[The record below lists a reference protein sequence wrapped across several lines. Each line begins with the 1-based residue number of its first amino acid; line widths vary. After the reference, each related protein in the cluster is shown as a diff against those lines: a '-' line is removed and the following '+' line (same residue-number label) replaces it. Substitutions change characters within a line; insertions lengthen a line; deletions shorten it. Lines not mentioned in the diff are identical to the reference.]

1 MKKSVFFLTL
11 LLCLSLIFPG
21 AHAEDT
27 YVPGERMRS
36 LVSSALEAGQLV
48 GGEAH
53 FSLTLPDSM
62 LPDDEEGRAQFD
74 ALAEVIQ
81 GVSLAGGMGR
91 LDDGYRVELGG
102 AYTAPSGDN
111 VYVTGAANL
120 TADGLSLE
128 SNLIE
133 GERLSIRWETLLE
146 MLGLS
151 ENEIDALLSLPTTDW
166 DSALNELNDELAQA
180 AETFG
185 KLADPYLVTLA
196 DFAATLNIQQRRN
209 VEAENGYPAVENEI
223 SITCTAEELSRL
235 LHSLA
240 DQVEK
245 DTALR
250 PYLEQLIQNCDL
262 TVTDGD
268 SETTHVM
275 SVSEFCDE
283 MRQFADVLAETD
295 GSLGILL
302 GYNDDGLPF
311 YLTLALSDGET
322 LDALAFQMLPG
333 ETEDT
338 CVFTLRALESDG
350 DSANTLLDTALTLTL
365 DPDDKQVYAA
375 ELNVQSED
383 FTLYF
388 AMDSSAVTTED
399 SLPGYRLSLSMN
411 SATAVDSGTALTVYT
426 GDGLHA
432 LTAAGGEQTTYAA
445 NIDIYADTT
454 DSLLGSAKIE
464 SGLSLEPDENSLVG
478 RFYLDEAFTADDG
491 TLSFG
496 TDVALSSW
504 NYDAAETDALRETMF
519 ETATGE
525 ELAALQNRFVQSA
538 QQKLFAL
545 LSLVPQE
552 VLQMLNERFHRFG
565 RPDPLDRTPVFLM
578 IIRFLPA
585 RSLEC
590 RDAPPAWKRRSA
602 CAFCRSD
609 EAD

>member
-235 LHSLA
+235 LYSLA

-283 MRQFADVLAETD
+283 TRQFADALAETD

-302 GYNDDGLPF
+302 GYDDDGLPF

-322 LDALAFQMLPG
+322 MDALAFQMLPG

-399 SLPGYRLSLSMN
+399 SLPGYHLSLSMN
-411 SATAVDSGTALTVYT
+411 TATAVDSGTALTVYT
-426 GDGLHA
+426 GDGLRA

-525 ELAALQNRFVQSA
+525 ELAALQNRFAQSA

-552 VLQMLNERFHRFG
+552 VLQMLN
-565 RPDPLDRTPVFLM
+565 
-578 IIRFLPA
+578 
-585 RSLEC
+585 
-590 RDAPPAWKRRSA
+590 
-602 CAFCRSD
+602 
-609 EAD
+609 

>member
-1 MKKSVFFLTL
+1 MKKSVFFLSL

-62 LPDDEEGRAQFD
+62 LPDDEESRAQFD

-196 DFAATLNIQQRRN
+196 DFAATLNIQQRRD

-283 MRQFADVLAETD
+283 TRQFADVLAETD

-302 GYNDDGLPF
+302 GYDDDGLPF

-426 GDGLHA
+426 GDGLCA

-504 NYDAAETDALRETMF
+504 NYNAAETDALRETMF

-552 VLQMLNERFHRFG
+552 VLQMLN
-565 RPDPLDRTPVFLM
+565 
-578 IIRFLPA
+578 
-585 RSLEC
+585 
-590 RDAPPAWKRRSA
+590 
-602 CAFCRSD
+602 
-609 EAD
+609 

>member
-196 DFAATLNIQQRRN
+196 DFAATLNIQQCRN

-283 MRQFADVLAETD
+283 TRQFADVLAETD

-302 GYNDDGLPF
+302 GYDDDGLPF

-525 ELAALQNRFVQSA
+525 ELAALQNRFAQSA

-552 VLQMLNERFHRFG
+552 VLQMLN
-565 RPDPLDRTPVFLM
+565 
-578 IIRFLPA
+578 
-585 RSLEC
+585 
-590 RDAPPAWKRRSA
+590 
-602 CAFCRSD
+602 
-609 EAD
+609 

>member
-146 MLGLS
+146 ILGLS

-196 DFAATLNIQQRRN
+196 DFAATLNIQQRRD

-283 MRQFADVLAETD
+283 TRQFADVLAETD

-338 CVFTLRALESDG
+338 CVFTLRALESDS

-426 GDGLHA
+426 GDGLCA

-478 RFYLDEAFTADDG
+478 RFYLDESFTADDG

-525 ELAALQNRFVQSA
+525 ELAALQNRFAQSA

-552 VLQMLNERFHRFG
+552 VLQMLN
-565 RPDPLDRTPVFLM
+565 
-578 IIRFLPA
+578 
-585 RSLEC
+585 
-590 RDAPPAWKRRSA
+590 
-602 CAFCRSD
+602 
-609 EAD
+609 

>member
-283 MRQFADVLAETD
+283 TRQFADVLAETD

-333 ETEDT
+333 ETKDT

-383 FTLYF
+383 FTLHF

-426 GDGLHA
+426 GDGLCA

-525 ELAALQNRFVQSA
+525 ELAALQNRFAQSA

-552 VLQMLNERFHRFG
+552 VLQMLN
-565 RPDPLDRTPVFLM
+565 
-578 IIRFLPA
+578 
-585 RSLEC
+585 
-590 RDAPPAWKRRSA
+590 
-602 CAFCRSD
+602 
-609 EAD
+609 

>member
-166 DSALNELNDELAQA
+166 DSTLNELNDELAQA

-283 MRQFADVLAETD
+283 TRQFADVLAETD

-426 GDGLHA
+426 GDGLCA

-552 VLQMLNERFHRFG
+552 VLQMLN
-565 RPDPLDRTPVFLM
+565 
-578 IIRFLPA
+578 
-585 RSLEC
+585 
-590 RDAPPAWKRRSA
+590 
-602 CAFCRSD
+602 
-609 EAD
+609 

>member
-27 YVPGERMRS
+27 YVPGERMHS

-283 MRQFADVLAETD
+283 TRQFADVLAETD

-311 YLTLALSDGET
+311 YLTIALSDGET

-426 GDGLHA
+426 GDGLRA

-525 ELAALQNRFVQSA
+525 ELAALQNRFAQSA

-552 VLQMLNERFHRFG
+552 VLQMLN
-565 RPDPLDRTPVFLM
+565 
-578 IIRFLPA
+578 
-585 RSLEC
+585 
-590 RDAPPAWKRRSA
+590 
-602 CAFCRSD
+602 
-609 EAD
+609 

>member
-11 LLCLSLIFPG
+11 LLCLSLILPG

-151 ENEIDALLSLPTTDW
+151 ENEIDTLLSLPTTDW

-196 DFAATLNIQQRRN
+196 DFAATLNIQQRRD

-283 MRQFADVLAETD
+283 TRQFADMLAETD

-302 GYNDDGLPF
+302 GYDDDGLPF

-426 GDGLHA
+426 GDGLCA

-525 ELAALQNRFVQSA
+525 ELAALQNRFAQSA

-545 LSLVPQE
+545 LSLVPQK
-552 VLQMLNERFHRFG
+552 VLQMLN
-565 RPDPLDRTPVFLM
+565 
-578 IIRFLPA
+578 
-585 RSLEC
+585 
-590 RDAPPAWKRRSA
+590 
-602 CAFCRSD
+602 
-609 EAD
+609 

>member
-196 DFAATLNIQQRRN
+196 DFAATLNIQQRRD

-283 MRQFADVLAETD
+283 TRQFADVLAETD

-302 GYNDDGLPF
+302 GYDDDGLPF
-311 YLTLALSDGET
+311 YLTLAVSDGET

-426 GDGLHA
+426 GDGLCA

-525 ELAALQNRFVQSA
+525 ELAALQNRFAQSA

-552 VLQMLNERFHRFG
+552 VLQMLN
-565 RPDPLDRTPVFLM
+565 
-578 IIRFLPA
+578 
-585 RSLEC
+585 
-590 RDAPPAWKRRSA
+590 
-602 CAFCRSD
+602 
-609 EAD
+609 

>member
-283 MRQFADVLAETD
+283 TRQFADVLAETD

-399 SLPGYRLSLSMN
+399 SLPGYHLSLSMN
-411 SATAVDSGTALTVYT
+411 TATAVDSGTALTVYT
-426 GDGLHA
+426 GDGLCA

-525 ELAALQNRFVQSA
+525 ELAALQNRFAQSA

-552 VLQMLNERFHRFG
+552 VLQMLN
-565 RPDPLDRTPVFLM
+565 
-578 IIRFLPA
+578 
-585 RSLEC
+585 
-590 RDAPPAWKRRSA
+590 
-602 CAFCRSD
+602 
-609 EAD
+609 

>member
-283 MRQFADVLAETD
+283 TRQFADVLAETD

-525 ELAALQNRFVQSA
+525 ELAALQNRFIQSA

-552 VLQMLNERFHRFG
+552 VLQMLN
-565 RPDPLDRTPVFLM
+565 
-578 IIRFLPA
+578 
-585 RSLEC
+585 
-590 RDAPPAWKRRSA
+590 
-602 CAFCRSD
+602 
-609 EAD
+609 

>member
-196 DFAATLNIQQRRN
+196 DFAATLNIQQRRD

-283 MRQFADVLAETD
+283 TRQFADVLAETD

-426 GDGLHA
+426 GDGLCA

-519 ETATGE
+519 ETATGRRTRRP
-525 ELAALQNRFVQSA
+525 AKPA
-538 QQKLFAL
+538 
-545 LSLVPQE
+545 SLRAPSKSC
-552 VLQMLNERFHRFG
+552 
-565 RPDPLDRTPVFLM
+565 
-578 IIRFLPA
+578 LPFS
-585 RSLEC
+585 RSF
-590 RDAPPAWKRRSA
+590 RRK
-602 CAFCRSD
+602 FCRC
-609 EAD
+609 

>member
-27 YVPGERMRS
+27 YVPGERMHS

-283 MRQFADVLAETD
+283 TRQFADVLAETD

-426 GDGLHA
+426 GDGLCA

-525 ELAALQNRFVQSA
+525 ELAALQNHFAQSA

-552 VLQMLNERFHRFG
+552 VLQMLN
-565 RPDPLDRTPVFLM
+565 
-578 IIRFLPA
+578 
-585 RSLEC
+585 
-590 RDAPPAWKRRSA
+590 
-602 CAFCRSD
+602 
-609 EAD
+609 

>member
-196 DFAATLNIQQRRN
+196 DFAATLNIQQRRD

-283 MRQFADVLAETD
+283 TRQFADVLAETD

-302 GYNDDGLPF
+302 GYDDDGLPF
-311 YLTLALSDGET
+311 YLTLAVSDGET

-426 GDGLHA
+426 GDGLRA

-504 NYDAAETDALRETMF
+504 NYDAAETDALHETMF

-525 ELAALQNRFVQSA
+525 ELAALQNRFAQSA

-552 VLQMLNERFHRFG
+552 VLQMLN
-565 RPDPLDRTPVFLM
+565 
-578 IIRFLPA
+578 
-585 RSLEC
+585 
-590 RDAPPAWKRRSA
+590 
-602 CAFCRSD
+602 
-609 EAD
+609 

>member
-196 DFAATLNIQQRRN
+196 DFAATLSIQQRRD

-283 MRQFADVLAETD
+283 TRQFADVLAETD

-383 FTLYF
+383 FTLCF

-426 GDGLHA
+426 GDGLCA

-525 ELAALQNRFVQSA
+525 ELAALQNHFAQSA

-552 VLQMLNERFHRFG
+552 VLQMLN
-565 RPDPLDRTPVFLM
+565 
-578 IIRFLPA
+578 
-585 RSLEC
+585 
-590 RDAPPAWKRRSA
+590 
-602 CAFCRSD
+602 
-609 EAD
+609 

>member
-36 LVSSALEAGQLV
+36 LVSSVLEAGQLV

-196 DFAATLNIQQRRN
+196 DFAATLNIQQRRD

-283 MRQFADVLAETD
+283 TRQFADVLAETD

-302 GYNDDGLPF
+302 GYDDDGLPF

-399 SLPGYRLSLSMN
+399 SLPGYHLSLSMN
-411 SATAVDSGTALTVYT
+411 TATAVDSGTALTVYT
-426 GDGLHA
+426 GDGLRA

-504 NYDAAETDALRETMF
+504 NYDAAETDALHETMF

-525 ELAALQNRFVQSA
+525 ELAALQNRFAQSA

-552 VLQMLNERFHRFG
+552 VLQMLN
-565 RPDPLDRTPVFLM
+565 
-578 IIRFLPA
+578 
-585 RSLEC
+585 
-590 RDAPPAWKRRSA
+590 
-602 CAFCRSD
+602 
-609 EAD
+609 

>member
-283 MRQFADVLAETD
+283 TRQFADVLAETD

-383 FTLYF
+383 FTLYL

-552 VLQMLNERFHRFG
+552 VLQMLN
-565 RPDPLDRTPVFLM
+565 
-578 IIRFLPA
+578 
-585 RSLEC
+585 
-590 RDAPPAWKRRSA
+590 
-602 CAFCRSD
+602 
-609 EAD
+609 

>member
-196 DFAATLNIQQRRN
+196 DFAATLNIQQRRD

-235 LHSLA
+235 LHLLA

-283 MRQFADVLAETD
+283 TRQFADVLAETD

-302 GYNDDGLPF
+302 GYDDDGLPF

-525 ELAALQNRFVQSA
+525 ELAALQNRFAQSA

-552 VLQMLNERFHRFG
+552 VLQMLN
-565 RPDPLDRTPVFLM
+565 
-578 IIRFLPA
+578 
-585 RSLEC
+585 
-590 RDAPPAWKRRSA
+590 
-602 CAFCRSD
+602 
-609 EAD
+609 

>member
-11 LLCLSLIFPG
+11 LLCLSLILPG

-196 DFAATLNIQQRRN
+196 DFAATLNIQQRRD

-283 MRQFADVLAETD
+283 TRQFADVLAETD

-302 GYNDDGLPF
+302 GYDDDGLPF

-525 ELAALQNRFVQSA
+525 ELAALQNRFAQSA

-552 VLQMLNERFHRFG
+552 VLQMLN
-565 RPDPLDRTPVFLM
+565 
-578 IIRFLPA
+578 
-585 RSLEC
+585 
-590 RDAPPAWKRRSA
+590 
-602 CAFCRSD
+602 
-609 EAD
+609 

>member
-62 LPDDEEGRAQFD
+62 LPADEEGRAQFD

-196 DFAATLNIQQRRN
+196 DFAATLNIQQRRD

-240 DQVEK
+240 DQIEK

-283 MRQFADVLAETD
+283 TRQFADVLAETD

-338 CVFTLRALESDG
+338 CVFTLRALESDS

-426 GDGLHA
+426 GDGLCA

-504 NYDAAETDALRETMF
+504 NYDAVETDALRETMF

-525 ELAALQNRFVQSA
+525 ELAALQNRFAQSA

-552 VLQMLNERFHRFG
+552 VLQMLN
-565 RPDPLDRTPVFLM
+565 
-578 IIRFLPA
+578 
-585 RSLEC
+585 
-590 RDAPPAWKRRSA
+590 
-602 CAFCRSD
+602 
-609 EAD
+609 

>member
-283 MRQFADVLAETD
+283 TRQFADVLAETD

-302 GYNDDGLPF
+302 GYDDDGLPF

-388 AMDSSAVTTED
+388 AMDISAVTTED

-426 GDGLHA
+426 GDGLRA

-525 ELAALQNRFVQSA
+525 ELAALQNRFAQSA

-552 VLQMLNERFHRFG
+552 VLQMLN
-565 RPDPLDRTPVFLM
+565 
-578 IIRFLPA
+578 
-585 RSLEC
+585 
-590 RDAPPAWKRRSA
+590 
-602 CAFCRSD
+602 
-609 EAD
+609 

>member
-196 DFAATLNIQQRRN
+196 DFAATLNIQQRRD

-283 MRQFADVLAETD
+283 TRQFADVLAETD

-311 YLTLALSDGET
+311 YLTLAVSDGET

-504 NYDAAETDALRETMF
+504 NYDAAETDALRETTF

-552 VLQMLNERFHRFG
+552 VLQMLN
-565 RPDPLDRTPVFLM
+565 
-578 IIRFLPA
+578 
-585 RSLEC
+585 
-590 RDAPPAWKRRSA
+590 
-602 CAFCRSD
+602 
-609 EAD
+609 

>member
-27 YVPGERMRS
+27 YVPDERMRS

-81 GVSLAGGMGR
+81 GVSLAGGMDR
-91 LDDGYRVELGG
+91 LDGGYRVELGG

-196 DFAATLNIQQRRN
+196 DFAATLNIQQRRD

-283 MRQFADVLAETD
+283 TRQFADVLAETD

-302 GYNDDGLPF
+302 GYDDDGLPF

-338 CVFTLRALESDG
+338 CIFTLRALESDG

-365 DPDDKQVYAA
+365 DPDDRQVYAA

-426 GDGLHA
+426 GDGLCA

-525 ELAALQNRFVQSA
+525 ELAALQNRFAQSA

-552 VLQMLNERFHRFG
+552 VLQMLN
-565 RPDPLDRTPVFLM
+565 
-578 IIRFLPA
+578 
-585 RSLEC
+585 
-590 RDAPPAWKRRSA
+590 
-602 CAFCRSD
+602 
-609 EAD
+609 

>member
-196 DFAATLNIQQRRN
+196 DFAATLNIQQRRD

-283 MRQFADVLAETD
+283 TRQFADVLAETD

-302 GYNDDGLPF
+302 GYDDDGLPF

-375 ELNVQSED
+375 ELNVQSEG

-525 ELAALQNRFVQSA
+525 ELAALQNRFAQSA

-552 VLQMLNERFHRFG
+552 VLQMLN
-565 RPDPLDRTPVFLM
+565 
-578 IIRFLPA
+578 
-585 RSLEC
+585 
-590 RDAPPAWKRRSA
+590 
-602 CAFCRSD
+602 
-609 EAD
+609 

>member
-196 DFAATLNIQQRRN
+196 DFAATLNIQQRRD

-283 MRQFADVLAETD
+283 TRQFADVLAETD

-552 VLQMLNERFHRFG
+552 VLQMLN
-565 RPDPLDRTPVFLM
+565 
-578 IIRFLPA
+578 
-585 RSLEC
+585 
-590 RDAPPAWKRRSA
+590 
-602 CAFCRSD
+602 
-609 EAD
+609 

>member
-11 LLCLSLIFPG
+11 LLCLSLILPG

-81 GVSLAGGMGR
+81 GVSLAGGIGR

-283 MRQFADVLAETD
+283 TRQFADVLAETD

-302 GYNDDGLPF
+302 GYDDDGLPF

-426 GDGLHA
+426 GDGLRA

-552 VLQMLNERFHRFG
+552 VLQMLN
-565 RPDPLDRTPVFLM
+565 
-578 IIRFLPA
+578 
-585 RSLEC
+585 
-590 RDAPPAWKRRSA
+590 
-602 CAFCRSD
+602 
-609 EAD
+609 

>member
-196 DFAATLNIQQRRN
+196 DFAATLNIQQRRD

-283 MRQFADVLAETD
+283 TRQFADVLAETD

-302 GYNDDGLPF
+302 GYDDDGLPF

-365 DPDDKQVYAA
+365 NPDDKQVYAA

-426 GDGLHA
+426 GDGLCA

-525 ELAALQNRFVQSA
+525 ELAALQNRFAQSA

-552 VLQMLNERFHRFG
+552 VLQMLN
-565 RPDPLDRTPVFLM
+565 
-578 IIRFLPA
+578 
-585 RSLEC
+585 
-590 RDAPPAWKRRSA
+590 
-602 CAFCRSD
+602 
-609 EAD
+609 

>member
-11 LLCLSLIFPG
+11 LLCLSLILPG

-196 DFAATLNIQQRRN
+196 DFAATLNIQQRRD

-283 MRQFADVLAETD
+283 TRQFADVLAETD

-311 YLTLALSDGET
+311 YLTLAVSDGET

-383 FTLYF
+383 FTLCF

-426 GDGLHA
+426 GDGLCA

-525 ELAALQNRFVQSA
+525 ELAALQNRFAQSA

-552 VLQMLNERFHRFG
+552 VLQMLN
-565 RPDPLDRTPVFLM
+565 
-578 IIRFLPA
+578 
-585 RSLEC
+585 
-590 RDAPPAWKRRSA
+590 
-602 CAFCRSD
+602 
-609 EAD
+609 

>member
-283 MRQFADVLAETD
+283 TRQFADVLAETD

-302 GYNDDGLPF
+302 GYDDDGLPF

-333 ETEDT
+333 ETENT

-478 RFYLDEAFTADDG
+478 RFYLNEAFTADDG

-525 ELAALQNRFVQSA
+525 ELAALQNRFAQSA

-552 VLQMLNERFHRFG
+552 VLQML
-565 RPDPLDRTPVFLM
+565 T
-578 IIRFLPA
+578 
-585 RSLEC
+585 
-590 RDAPPAWKRRSA
+590 
-602 CAFCRSD
+602 
-609 EAD
+609 

>member
-196 DFAATLNIQQRRN
+196 DFAATLNIQQRRD

-283 MRQFADVLAETD
+283 TRQFADVLAETD

-302 GYNDDGLPF
+302 GYDDDGLPF
-311 YLTLALSDGET
+311 YLTLAVSDGET

-426 GDGLHA
+426 GDGLRA

-525 ELAALQNRFVQSA
+525 ELAALQNRFAQSA

-552 VLQMLNERFHRFG
+552 VLQMLN
-565 RPDPLDRTPVFLM
+565 
-578 IIRFLPA
+578 
-585 RSLEC
+585 
-590 RDAPPAWKRRSA
+590 
-602 CAFCRSD
+602 
-609 EAD
+609 

>member
-283 MRQFADVLAETD
+283 TRQFADVLAETD

-302 GYNDDGLPF
+302 GYDDDGLPF

-426 GDGLHA
+426 GDGLCA

-552 VLQMLNERFHRFG
+552 VLQMLN
-565 RPDPLDRTPVFLM
+565 
-578 IIRFLPA
+578 
-585 RSLEC
+585 
-590 RDAPPAWKRRSA
+590 
-602 CAFCRSD
+602 
-609 EAD
+609 

>member
-283 MRQFADVLAETD
+283 TRQFADVLAETD

-383 FTLYF
+383 FTLSF

-426 GDGLHA
+426 GDGLRA

-496 TDVALSSW
+496 TDVVLSSW

-525 ELAALQNRFVQSA
+525 ELAALQNRFAQSA

-552 VLQMLNERFHRFG
+552 VLQMLN
-565 RPDPLDRTPVFLM
+565 
-578 IIRFLPA
+578 
-585 RSLEC
+585 
-590 RDAPPAWKRRSA
+590 
-602 CAFCRSD
+602 
-609 EAD
+609 

>member
-151 ENEIDALLSLPTTDW
+151 ENEIDALLSLPTMDW

-283 MRQFADVLAETD
+283 TRQFADVLAETD

-302 GYNDDGLPF
+302 GYDDDGLPF

-383 FTLYF
+383 FTFDF

-426 GDGLHA
+426 GDGLCA

-491 TLSFG
+491 ALSFG

-525 ELAALQNRFVQSA
+525 ELAALQNRFAQSA

-552 VLQMLNERFHRFG
+552 VLQMLN
-565 RPDPLDRTPVFLM
+565 
-578 IIRFLPA
+578 
-585 RSLEC
+585 
-590 RDAPPAWKRRSA
+590 
-602 CAFCRSD
+602 
-609 EAD
+609 

>member
-128 SNLIE
+128 SSLIE

-196 DFAATLNIQQRRN
+196 DFAATLNIQQHRN

-283 MRQFADVLAETD
+283 TRQFADVLAETD

-302 GYNDDGLPF
+302 GYDDDGLPF

-426 GDGLHA
+426 GDGLCA

-525 ELAALQNRFVQSA
+525 ELAALQNRFAQSA

-552 VLQMLNERFHRFG
+552 VLQMLN
-565 RPDPLDRTPVFLM
+565 
-578 IIRFLPA
+578 
-585 RSLEC
+585 
-590 RDAPPAWKRRSA
+590 
-602 CAFCRSD
+602 
-609 EAD
+609 

>member
-11 LLCLSLIFPG
+11 LLCLSLILPG

-283 MRQFADVLAETD
+283 TRQFADVLAETD

-383 FTLYF
+383 FTLCF

-426 GDGLHA
+426 GDGLCA

-525 ELAALQNRFVQSA
+525 ELAALQNRFAQSA

-552 VLQMLNERFHRFG
+552 VLQMLN
-565 RPDPLDRTPVFLM
+565 
-578 IIRFLPA
+578 
-585 RSLEC
+585 
-590 RDAPPAWKRRSA
+590 
-602 CAFCRSD
+602 
-609 EAD
+609 

>member
-151 ENEIDALLSLPTTDW
+151 ENEIEALLSLPTTDW
-166 DSALNELNDELAQA
+166 DSALHGLNDELAQA
-180 AETFG
+180 AGTFG

-196 DFAATLNIQQRRN
+196 DFAATLNIQQRRD

-235 LHSLA
+235 IHSQA

-283 MRQFADVLAETD
+283 TRQFADVLAETD

-365 DPDDKQVYAA
+365 DPDDTQVYAS
-375 ELNVQSED
+375 ELNVQSAD

-388 AMDSSAVTTED
+388 AMDSSYVTTED

-525 ELAALQNRFVQSA
+525 ELAALQNRFAQSA

-552 VLQMLNERFHRFG
+552 VLQMLN
-565 RPDPLDRTPVFLM
+565 
-578 IIRFLPA
+578 
-585 RSLEC
+585 
-590 RDAPPAWKRRSA
+590 
-602 CAFCRSD
+602 
-609 EAD
+609 

>member
-223 SITCTAEELSRL
+223 STTCTAEELSRL

-283 MRQFADVLAETD
+283 TRQFADVLAETD

-525 ELAALQNRFVQSA
+525 ELAALQNRFAQSA

-552 VLQMLNERFHRFG
+552 VLQMLN
-565 RPDPLDRTPVFLM
+565 
-578 IIRFLPA
+578 
-585 RSLEC
+585 
-590 RDAPPAWKRRSA
+590 
-602 CAFCRSD
+602 
-609 EAD
+609 

>member
-283 MRQFADVLAETD
+283 TRQFADVLAETD

-545 LSLVPQE
+545 LSIVPQE
-552 VLQMLNERFHRFG
+552 VLQMLN
-565 RPDPLDRTPVFLM
+565 
-578 IIRFLPA
+578 
-585 RSLEC
+585 
-590 RDAPPAWKRRSA
+590 
-602 CAFCRSD
+602 
-609 EAD
+609 

>member
-283 MRQFADVLAETD
+283 TRQFADVLAETD

-426 GDGLHA
+426 GDGLCA

-552 VLQMLNERFHRFG
+552 VLQMLN
-565 RPDPLDRTPVFLM
+565 
-578 IIRFLPA
+578 
-585 RSLEC
+585 
-590 RDAPPAWKRRSA
+590 
-602 CAFCRSD
+602 
-609 EAD
+609 

>member
-81 GVSLAGGMGR
+81 GVSLAGGTGR

-196 DFAATLNIQQRRN
+196 DFAATLNIQQRRD
-209 VEAENGYPAVENEI
+209 VEAETGYPAVENEI

-283 MRQFADVLAETD
+283 TRQFADVLAETD

-302 GYNDDGLPF
+302 GYDDDGLPF

-426 GDGLHA
+426 GDGLCA

-525 ELAALQNRFVQSA
+525 ELAALQNRFAQSA

-552 VLQMLNERFHRFG
+552 VLQMLN
-565 RPDPLDRTPVFLM
+565 
-578 IIRFLPA
+578 
-585 RSLEC
+585 
-590 RDAPPAWKRRSA
+590 
-602 CAFCRSD
+602 
-609 EAD
+609 